1 MAARPSG
8 SVDYTQWM
16 RGRGCTTFNV
26 QQLQQ
31 SVRTSRVY
39 LSSVNPHAC
48 VVRAASRSAAL
59 FGATCESPSRAAL
72 CILFHPCSVC
82 LCVCD
87 PAILMALS
95 TPPPSLPHTERSHCL
110 TVVIPDVHICGD
122 TFQSCAGMAWESF
135 PTWSPGFS
143 PWPARPALCL

>member
-16 RGRGCTTFNV
+16 RGRGRTTFNV

-39 LSSVNPHAC
+39 LSPVNPHAC

-59 FGATCESPSRAAL
+59 FGATCESPSRL
-72 CILFHPCSVC
+72 VHPFPSS
-82 LCVCD
+82 LGVCD
-87 PAILMALS
+87 PAILVALS
-95 TPPPSLPHTERSHCL
+95 TPPPLSSPLSASPSHCCDPRRSHLWRHLPVLGRYGLGELPNMEPRLLSVAC
-110 TVVIPDVHICGD
+110 
-122 TFQSCAGMAWESF
+122 
-135 PTWSPGFS
+135 
-143 PWPARPALCL
+143 